1 MYWHICHCGE
11 GQPLDWVWRAEITK
25 SSRDI
30 LCFGFKDRRHS
41 EMKKRII
48 RMHNVLQKKKNWHFK
63 RCPFYVFVCII
74 IYILSVLCPS
84 FKWYLTANAKDSDIR
99 KKFMDF
105 GSFIWK
111 TEIWPIKISPNG
123 NVFIGEKWKNISN
136 KKVSVVN
143 LLKSLQ

>member
-1 MYWHICHCGE
+1 MTF
-11 GQPLDWVWRAEITK
+11 A
-25 SSRDI
+25 
-30 LCFGFKDRRHS
+30 DRRS
-41 EMKKRII
+41 
-48 RMHNVLQKKKNWHFK
+48 QQ
-63 RCPFYVFVCII
+63 
-74 IYILSVLCPS
+74 SATS
-84 FKWYLTANAKDSDIR
+84 FTANAKDSDIR

-143 LLKSLQ
+143 LLKTLQ